1 LCLVWPSLPWNR
13 NLVFLNKPDCCCIW
27 KDALDKTK
35 GLLLQ
40 PHPPLLVW
48 HKQSKCKWVG
58 FPPSIK
64 LSQSVW
70 DGGPILR
77 ANLIHL
83 RANAYFHIYPKHDN
97 LLTIC
102 YLYVTTPQK
111 RNPELGLHVC
121 HVMRLAPGKIIKY
134 IFMTPCINVRATVNQ
149 QSPAHQFVML
159 GGWTRNFFQ
168 FPT

>member
-1 LCLVWPSLPWNR
+1 MTVVVYEKMLQ
-13 NLVFLNKPDCCCIW
+13 
-27 KDALDKTK
+27 TK
-35 GLLLQ
+35 Q
-40 PHPPLLVW
+40 RAYYTPPPLCVAQTG
-48 HKQSKCKWVG
+48 HKQVQLSG
-58 FPPSIK
+58 LPPSIK

-83 RANAYFHIYPKHDN
+83 RANAHFHIYPKHDN

-121 HVMRLAPGKIIKY
+121 HVMSLAPGKMIKY
-134 IFMTPCINVRATVNQ
+134 IFMTLA
-149 QSPAHQFVML
+149 
-159 GGWTRNFFQ
+159 
-168 FPT
+168 